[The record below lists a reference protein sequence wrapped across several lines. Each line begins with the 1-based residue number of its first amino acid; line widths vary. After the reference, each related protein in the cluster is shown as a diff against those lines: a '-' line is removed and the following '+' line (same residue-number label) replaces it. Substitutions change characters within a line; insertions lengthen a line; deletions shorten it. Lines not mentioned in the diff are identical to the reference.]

1 MKKNNKKEKL
11 LSELR
16 KVNRE
21 VLLKVHDGI
30 ADGDLTGNDS
40 YYLHAALNYVPN
52 HILKRWIKSCK
63 KEVREA
69 TQNEHIK

>member
-16 KVNRE
+16 EVNRKVFWE
-21 VLLKVHDGI
+21 VHKGETYHDI
-30 ADGDLTGNDS
+30 VGNDID
-40 YYLHAALNYVPN
+40 HFREALRYVPN